1 MKARILAMVLA
12 VVPSLSWAA
21 AATWTLTGARSA
33 KAVCASG
40 TCDAPTLATEGA
52 NLDAVSAVSVL
63 VCADSGQTI
72 TGGSGVSLYFYDATP
87 ALWGKKGTA
96 LTVPTGSRCAFAEGD
111 SPGLGIPVIA
121 PRGRLAAIPI
131 GITVSSGGVTVFVL
145 ATGVKGE
152 AL

>member
-1 MKARILAMVLA
+1 MKRILMVAVLA

-21 AATWTLTGARSA
+21 AAAWTATGARSA

-40 TCDAPTLATEGA
+40 TCDAPTAATEGA

-63 VCADSGQTI
+63 VCADASQTI
-72 TGGSGVSLYFYDATP
+72 TGGSGVSLYFYDATA

-121 PRGRLAAIPI
+121 PRGRLAAIPV
-131 GITVSSGGVTVFVL
+131 GITVSSGGTTVYVL

>member
-1 MKARILAMVLA
+1 MRKILAVLA
-12 VVPSLSWAA
+12 VLVVPSLSWAA
-21 AATWTLTGARSA
+21 AATWTATGARSA

-72 TGGSGVSLYFYDATP
+72 TGGSGVSLYFYDGTP